1 MMENCS
7 IQRMKQ
13 QKPRKVTNFLAFLSS
28 HSTFSSAFL
37 PRSNCLYILIRLSRY
52 ISLIMQVLVTYFT
65 NSLNK
70 HYNYHYIE
78 LLKVIQSHWIE
89 FIDKLLSIIQKRLI
103 DFNTSQHFLRASETL
118 RKIWSAT
125 HGEGIINKQTG
136 REEMNLEVPNLGSWD
151 VCTRT
156 FLSLH
161 LRLFDLQVDYFSQV
175 PRQCVTSGQSPGVF
189 SEDGI

>member
-1 MMENCS
+1 MRQIILELEFQNTYCSHSSILCIQLFLWTGRYLFICKECDYEIVSKMMENCS

-65 NSLNK
+65 DSLNK

-103 DFNTSQHFLRASETL
+103 DLTPLNTF
-118 RKIWSAT
+118 
-125 HGEGIINKQTG
+125 
-136 REEMNLEVPNLGSWD
+136 
-151 VCTRT
+151 
-156 FLSLH
+156 
-161 LRLFDLQVDYFSQV
+161 
-175 PRQCVTSGQSPGVF
+175 
-189 SEDGI
+189 